1 MRNTLLL
8 GIFFVVLSQ
17 VAFALMDSSIKW
29 LSNDISTA
37 TIIFFRNLITLMWV
51 LPAFYLSG
59 EMRHSIARLPLHA
72 IRSLSGQ
79 IGMILIFVSLK
90 VLPLSD
96 ATVLRSLTPLFVPI
110 LAFIWLKEKLSWVL
124 IPSFLLALAGV
135 WMLADVDK
143 PHFSL
148 LSLLPIIAGIFVAMA
163 MVAIKRVSRVAKGSE
178 IVFYFSLTGI
188 VSALGL
194 ALFTEFTLPTSP
206 AIWGIVLLMGIFGS
220 LGQVWVTKAN
230 ALTDASILAPF
241 YYLNA
246 VFGALISHFFW
257 NETLGF
263 WGWLG
268 ATLVILGGLLLVITQ
283 QRRSKQPL

>member
-1 MRNTLLL
+1 MRQSLLL
-8 GIFFVVLSQ
+8 GIIFVIISQ
-17 VAFALMDSSIKW
+17 IAFALMDSTIKW
-29 LSNDISTA
+29 LSSDISTA
-37 TIIFFRNLITLMWV
+37 TIIFFRNLVTLFWV
-51 LPAFYLSG
+51 LPAFYYSG
-59 EMRHSIARLPLHA
+59 EMRNSISRLPLHA

-79 IGMILIFVSLK
+79 IGMILIFISLK

-110 LAFIWLKEKLSWVL
+110 LAFIWLKERLSWAL
-124 IPSFLLALAGV
+124 IPSFLLALIGA

-143 PHFSL
+143 PQFSL

-163 MVAIKRVSRVAKGSE
+163 MVAIKRVSRVAKRAE

-194 ALFTEFTLPTSP
+194 AIFTEFTLPSSL
-206 AIWGIVLLMGIFGS
+206 AVWGIVLLMGLFGS
-220 LGQVWVTKAN
+220 LGQVWVTRAN
-230 ALTDASILAPF
+230 SLTDASILAPF

-246 VFGALISHFFW
+246 VFGAILSHFFW
-257 NETLGF
+257 NETLGI

-268 ATLVILGGLLLVITQ
+268 ALLVIFGGLFLIFFS
-283 QRRSKQPL
+283 RR